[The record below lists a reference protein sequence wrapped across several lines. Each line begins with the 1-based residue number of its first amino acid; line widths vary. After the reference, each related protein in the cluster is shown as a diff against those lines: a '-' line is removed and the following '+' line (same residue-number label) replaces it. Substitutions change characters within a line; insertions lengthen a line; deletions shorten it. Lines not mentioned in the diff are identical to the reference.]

1 MILLLLMTLCHLA
14 GVAGAVALPAGAS
27 RRTASLAAAA
37 GAFFGGAA
45 ALKVLITGAAIEFAL
60 PSPVPFLAL
69 AFRLDPLGAFFLG
82 VVAVVAVPAAVYGGE
97 YLGGEK
103 PGHSSA
109 LPGAML
115 SLFLLAMSLA
125 TAAASALAFL
135 LLWEG
140 MSLASYFLVIGEGE
154 GEENLAAGRWYAGMA
169 HAGFGCIAAALLL
182 AGMHTPGL
190 RFDEIRLA
198 SAALP
203 QGTRTAVFLLALAG
217 FGSKAGLVPLH
228 VWLPRAHPAAPS
240 HVSALMSGVMLKMGV
255 YGLLRVALDLLG
267 NGPSWWGGLLLAL
280 GAASALLG
288 VLYALMEHDLKRL
301 LAYHSV
307 ENVGIIFMGAGLG
320 LLLGSRG
327 LSALAALALVAGLYH
342 TLNHAVFKGLLFL
355 GAGSVVR
362 ATGTRNMEEMGGL
375 IRRMPQT
382 AACFLVGSAAI
393 AALPPLNGFASE
405 WMLFQSLL
413 AGGRAAEPGT
423 GALIMIGVGALAL
436 TGGLAA
442 ACFVK
447 AFGIPFLA
455 LPRSR
460 AAEEAREAGPA
471 MRGSMI
477 ALAALCVALGILP
490 FLVVP
495 FLGRSLAELPGI
507 DLSGAAFTLGLSLGV
522 AEGGS
527 QISPLAVAALLVLAA
542 AAVPLLLRLA
552 GASRRLREGEAWG
565 CGRVAGSPRMEYT
578 ATAFAEPLRRVF
590 ADLYRPR
597 ADVTVEAH
605 PESSYFTR
613 SIRYHSRVRA
623 WFEEVFYQPL
633 FNLVRPLG
641 SSGRF
646 IQSGSV
652 HLYLGYIVAALLVF
666 LLLARWL

>member
-1 MILLLLMTLCHLA
+1 VILISLMVVSY
-14 GVAGAVALPAGAS
+14 VAGAVLAVTLPADAS
-27 RRTASLAAAA
+27 RRTAPLALAA
-37 GAFFGGAA
+37 GGLFGGAA
-45 ALKVLITGAAIEFAL
+45 ALRVLITGEAIAFSL
-60 PSPVPFLAL
+60 PSPIPFLVL
-69 AFRLDPLGAFFLG
+69 PFRLDPLGAFFLG
-82 VVAVVAVPAAVYGGE
+82 IIALLAIPAAVYGVE
-97 YLGGEK
+97 YLGGGE
-103 PGHSSA
+103 PGRSPA
-109 LPGAML
+109 FPGAML

-125 TAAASALAFL
+125 TLADGVLAFL
-135 LLWEG
+135 MMWEG

-154 GEENLAAGRWYAGMA
+154 SVENLAAGRWYAGMA

-182 AGMHTPGL
+182 AGQHTSGL
-190 RFDEIRLA
+190 RFDEIRFAAA
-198 SAALP
+198 SLSPGA
-203 QGTRTAVFLLALAG
+203 RNVIFLLALAG

-240 HVSALMSGVMLKMGV
+240 HVSAILSGAMLKMGV

-267 NGPSWWGGLLLAL
+267 GGPPWWGGVLLTM

-307 ENVGIIFMGAGLG
+307 ENLGIIFMGVGLG
-320 LLLGSRG
+320 LLLHSHGFE
-327 LSALAALALVAGLYH
+327 ALAALALVAGLYH
-342 TLNHAVFKGLLFL
+342 TLNHAAFKGLLFL
-355 GAGSVVR
+355 GAGAVVR

-393 AALPPLNGFASE
+393 AALPPLNGFVSE

-413 AGGRAAEPGT
+413 SGARAAPPLL
-423 GALIMIGVGALAL
+423 GALIMSCVGALAL

-460 AAEEAREAGPA
+460 PAEEAREAGVF
-471 MRGSMI
+471 MRAPMI
-477 ALAALCVALGILP
+477 ALAVLCVALGLLP

-495 FLGRSLAELPGI
+495 FISRSLAEIPGI
-507 DLSGAAFTLGLSLGV
+507 DPAGATFTLGLSLSV
-522 AEGGS
+522 SGGS
-527 QISPLAVAALLVLAA
+527 TRISPPVIALLLVLSV
-542 AAVPLLLRLA
+542 AAVPLILRLA
-552 GASRRLREGEAWG
+552 GASRRLRAGDLWG
-565 CGRVAGSPRMEYT
+565 CGRVAGSARMEYT
-578 ATAFAEPLRRVF
+578 ASAFAEPLKRVF
-590 ADLYRPR
+590 ADLYRPT
-597 ADVTVEAH
+597 ADIAVEVH

-613 SIRYHSRVRA
+613 SIRYRTRVRT
-623 WFEEVFYQPL
+623 WFEDVLYEPL
-633 FNLVRPLG
+633 FRLVRPLG
-641 SSGRF
+641 ISGRF

-652 HLYLGYIVAALLVF
+652 HLYLGYIFAALLVF